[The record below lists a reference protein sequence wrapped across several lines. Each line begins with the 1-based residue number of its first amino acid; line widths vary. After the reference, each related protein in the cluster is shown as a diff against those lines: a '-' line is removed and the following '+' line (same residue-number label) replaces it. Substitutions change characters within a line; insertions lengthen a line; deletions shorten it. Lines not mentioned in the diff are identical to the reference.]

1 MTLLKNSGYCMS
13 GDRLDLIEFL
23 VDCPHSGFNI
33 APDLK
38 IDRRYTE
45 VPNALPCFR
54 RDSPDA
60 GRGTSYEL
68 ALVSGISVGT

>member
-1 MTLLKNSGYCMS
+1 MS
-13 GDRLDLIEFL
+13 CDRLDLFL
-23 VDCPHSGFNI
+23 PIARIATFNI

-68 ALVSGISVGT
+68 ALVSGISIGT